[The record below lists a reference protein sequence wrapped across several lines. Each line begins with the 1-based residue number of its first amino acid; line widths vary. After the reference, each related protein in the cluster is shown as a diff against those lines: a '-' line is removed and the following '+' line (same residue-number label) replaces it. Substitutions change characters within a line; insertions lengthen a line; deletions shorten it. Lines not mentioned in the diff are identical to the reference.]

1 MIKRVEFEQ
10 LVVEKIWQL
19 RSFDSLKFNSGQVP
33 VQNQQQVR
41 WRNVL
46 GRCSG
51 VFIADFEQRFL
62 HVKLLMANPIRWS
75 NTHKHFVGNSEKS
88 ELYWESW
95 RKLVCDQEKSKLW
108 RFSRQANTSSKSR
121 NFKNK
126 VLNFFKVNN
135 KDARMISVT
144 SF

>member
-1 MIKRVEFEQ
+1 MIKRVDFEQ

-19 RSFDSLKFNSGQVP
+19 RSFDTLKFNSGQVP

-51 VFIADFEQRFL
+51 VFIGDFEQRFL
-62 HVKLLMANPIRWS
+62 HVKLLIANPTRWS

-88 ELYWESW
+88 ELYCESW

-108 RFSRQANTSSKSR
+108 RLSRQANTSSKSR

-135 KDARMISVT
+135 KDARMISVA